1 MEKKHRDAIQK
12 SFSSLVEQTDL
23 DLMVSTLFEKGVF
36 SDPMIEPYKDT
47 AKDTRNRKRQLYRDI
62 TRRGPHAFNHLLDA
76 LMENGYW
83 DIVRELD
90 PHSPLYKPREI
101 RPGTSNGSA
110 FISITDKKRQNTG
123 KEQDENMPPKPG
135 NIIPS
140 PTEESNGTPRD
151 KPESNPDPQPN
162 QEPPVPQPNQ
172 EPTEI
177 PQFNVI
183 KSTKFFDDNG
193 GDIKLYHTRGR
204 NRGVLVL
211 FSYMEF
217 QYDIETY
224 RNGAQV
230 DTTNLKYL
238 FTELG
243 FKVLTYV
250 NLSLKDTK
258 QTLEELKYGICGEGP
273 ESVFVVFSSH
283 GHARSG
289 TGDTDIRCSD
299 GHLISYFEIIDYFN
313 NERFPA
319 LQGIPKVFIFQ
330 ICRGSNK
337 DLHAPR
343 HLREPSQRRRR
354 PRRAP
359 SPRAQASGPPGA
371 AGRSATSTTEQDGKV
386 YDSDDSTCSDDEP
399 SDKRIYSDIIIAN
412 STVPGYASNRDAVLG
427 SWYIQALCCVFAAR
441 AHECHVADLFTLV
454 DETLRKRFRT
464 QTSSVDRWGFNR
476 HLYLHPGLV
485 ED

>member
-1 MEKKHRDAIQK
+1 MEKEHREAIQK

-47 AKDTRNRKRQLYRDI
+47 AKSSRDRKRQLYRDI

-90 PHSPLYKPREI
+90 PRGPLYKTTDL

-110 FISITDKKRQNTG
+110 FIRLADKNKKSTG
-123 KEQDENMPPKPG
+123 KEQDENMPPIPG
-135 NIIPS
+135 NIIS
-140 PTEESNGTPRD
+140 PAPKKEPVEIP
-151 KPESNPDPQPN
+151 KPEPDPVP
-162 QEPPVPQPNQ
+162 EPPEQNPS
-172 EPTEI
+172 EI

-193 GDIKLYHTRGR
+193 GDIKLYHTKGR
-204 NRGVLVL
+204 FRGVLVL

-217 QYDIETY
+217 QYDIETF

-230 DTTNLKYL
+230 DTKNLKYL

-250 NLSLKDTK
+250 NLSLEDTK
-258 QTLEELKYGICGEGP
+258 KTLEGLKNGICGEGP
-273 ESVFVVFSSH
+273 ECVFVVFSSH

-343 HLREPSQRRRR
+343 HLREPSARRRRPR

-359 SPRAQASGPPGA
+359 SPRAEASGSAGA
-371 AGRSATSTTEQDGKV
+371 AGRSSTSHTEQDGTV
-386 YDSDDSTCSDDEP
+386 YDSDDSIYSDDEG

-427 SWYIQALCCVFAAR
+427 SWYIQALCGVFAAR